1 VGVDALRSTV
11 VGRTRELELVV
22 AALDTGRHVLLEGPP
37 GTGKS
42 TVLRAVAGA
51 YGLELVFVE
60 GNAELTPARLA
71 GAFDPAQ
78 VISHGY
84 DPSVFVDGPLVDAL
98 RRGALLYIEEINRI
112 PEETLNLL
120 ITVMSEGE
128 LHIPRL
134 GRLAADSR
142 FRLVAAM
149 NPFDAVGTAR
159 ISSAIYD
166 RICRVAMGYQ
176 PQGEELAIVRREAP
190 GADPA
195 LVSRAVR
202 AVRASRTHPDVRV
215 GASVRGAIDLVLI
228 AGRLAELRS
237 VTSTDPGV
245 GIDAALTALGGR
257 IRLHEGTDV
266 DAEGI
271 IRQLWA
277 TADREADSADADDT
291 DGGHRPGKGRAP

>member
-1 VGVDALRSTV
+1 MGVDALRSTV

-134 GRLAADSR
+134 GRLAADSGGHG
-142 FRLVAAM
+142 V
-149 NPFDAVGTAR
+149 P
-159 ISSAIYD
+159 
-166 RICRVAMGYQ
+166 
-176 PQGEELAIVRREAP
+176 AP
-190 GADPA
+190 G
-195 LVSRAVR
+195 
-202 AVRASRTHPDVRV
+202 
-215 GASVRGAIDLVLI
+215 
-228 AGRLAELRS
+228 
-237 VTSTDPGV
+237 
-245 GIDAALTALGGR
+245 
-257 IRLHEGTDV
+257 
-266 DAEGI
+266 
-271 IRQLWA
+271 
-277 TADREADSADADDT
+277 
-291 DGGHRPGKGRAP
+291 